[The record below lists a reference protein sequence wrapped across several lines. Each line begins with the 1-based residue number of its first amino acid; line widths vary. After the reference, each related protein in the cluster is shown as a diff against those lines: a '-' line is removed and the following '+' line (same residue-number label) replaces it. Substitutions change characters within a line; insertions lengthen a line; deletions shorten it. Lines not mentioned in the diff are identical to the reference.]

1 MEILKLLIPALI
13 IIVIVVLGLGIG
25 IFFGKKKKFP
35 TTSIS
40 GNKEMAKRNITCASH
55 DERQACG
62 LKSGCCG
69 GGKSLD

>member
-13 IIVIVVLGLGIG
+13 ILVVVVIGLGIG

-55 DERQACG
+55 DERHACG
-62 LKSGCCG
+62 IKGGCCG
-69 GGKSLD
+69 GENH